1 MRWILR
7 GLTDNH
13 AHTDP
18 SASDPRLRG
27 RTYTIPFDAVWETAL
42 TVARKRMRG
51 WAVLYCDDQSGVIVA
66 EATSLLWKFIDDVR
80 ISIGLD
86 ENGQTRVDLKSAS
99 RKGKIDWGRNP
110 RGISGFLRRLDRE
123 LAVRPNQI
131 LDPNW
136 MNE

>member
-1 MRWILR
+1 
-7 GLTDNH
+7 
-13 AHTDP
+13 
-18 SASDPRLRG
+18 
-27 RTYTIPFDAVWETAL
+27 
-42 TVARKRMRG
+42 MRG
-51 WAVLYCDDQSGVIVA
+51 WAVLYCDDQSGVVA
-66 EATSLLWKFIDDVR
+66 EASSLLWKFIDDVR

-110 RGISGFLRRLDRE
+110 RRISGFLRRLDRE

>member
-1 MRWILR
+1 
-7 GLTDNH
+7 
-13 AHTDP
+13 
-18 SASDPRLRG
+18 
-27 RTYTIPFDAVWETAL
+27 
-42 TVARKRMRG
+42 
-51 WAVLYCDDQSGVIVA
+51 VIVA
-66 EATSLLWKFIDDVR
+66 EASSLLWKFIDDVR